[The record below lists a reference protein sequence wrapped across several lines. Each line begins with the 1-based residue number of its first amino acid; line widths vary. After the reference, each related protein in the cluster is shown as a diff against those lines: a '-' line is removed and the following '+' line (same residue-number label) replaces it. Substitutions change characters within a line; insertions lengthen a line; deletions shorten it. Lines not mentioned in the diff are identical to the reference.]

1 MDTNSY
7 KNFYKEYYKPL
18 NDLKGNIKTIIR
30 NTFNSMDGSREYVE
44 HFFGRIKSP
53 ESVVEKMKSKGY
65 DFDEITPLASIETLT
80 DIIGFRVVTH
90 FVSDCYKVCEIL
102 QSCKEWKVVEVKDYI
117 SCPKETGYRSL
128 HLILEIPLCIN
139 NQSLEKTKDLKSSKH
154 SENSKILPFKFEIQI
169 RTIAMDCWA
178 SLEHMLKYKKNIE
191 NSYEISKEFK
201 ICADEI
207 SSIDYSLQD
216 IRNKIKML

>member
-1 MDTNSY
+1 MEARSHKT
-7 KNFYKEYYKPL
+7 FYQEYYEPL
-18 NDLKGNIKTIIR
+18 NDLKTNIKSIIK
-30 NTFNSMDGSREYVE
+30 NTFNAMDNNREYVE
-44 HFFGRIKSP
+44 HFFGRTKSP
-53 ESVVEKMKSKGY
+53 ESVIEKMKSKGY
-65 DFDEITPLASIETLT
+65 SPDVITPLNSIKVLS

-102 QSCKEWKVVEVKDYI
+102 QNCKEWKVIEVKDYI
-117 SCPKETGYRSL
+117 SCPKGTGYRSL
-128 HLILEIPLCIN
+128 HLILEIPFDINSQCIP
-139 NQSLEKTKDLKSSKH
+139 LR
-154 SENSKILPFKFEIQI
+154 FEIQI

-216 IRNKIKML
+216 IRNKIRML

>member
-1 MDTNSY
+1 MDAHSY
-7 KNFYKEYYKPL
+7 KTFYQEYYEPL
-18 NDLKGNIKTIIR
+18 NDLKTNIKSIIK
-30 NTFNSMDGSREYVE
+30 NTFNAMDNNREYVE

-53 ESVVEKMKSKGY
+53 ESVIEKMESKGY
-65 DFDEITPLASIETLT
+65 SLDEITPLNSIKTLS

-102 QSCKEWKVVEVKDYI
+102 QICKEWKVIEVKDYI

-128 HLILEIPLCIN
+128 HLILEIPFDIN
-139 NQSLEKTKDLKSSKH
+139 NQC
-154 SENSKILPFKFEIQI
+154 LPLRFEIQI

-216 IRNKIKML
+216 IRNKIRML

>member
-1 MDTNSY
+1 MEARSHKT
-7 KNFYKEYYKPL
+7 FYQEYYEPL
-18 NDLKGNIKTIIR
+18 NDLKTNIKSIIK
-30 NTFNSMDGSREYVE
+30 NTFNAMDNNREYVE
-44 HFFGRIKSP
+44 HFFGRTKSP
-53 ESVVEKMKSKGY
+53 ESVIEKMKSKGY
-65 DFDEITPLASIETLT
+65 SPDEITPLNSIKVLS

-102 QSCKEWKVVEVKDYI
+102 QNCKEWKVIEVKDYI
-117 SCPKETGYRSL
+117 SCPKGTGYRSL
-128 HLILEIPLCIN
+128 HLILEIPFDINSQCIP
-139 NQSLEKTKDLKSSKH
+139 LR
-154 SENSKILPFKFEIQI
+154 FEIQI
-169 RTIAMDCWA
+169 RIIAMDCWA

-216 IRNKIKML
+216 IRNKIRML

>member
-1 MDTNSY
+1 MESRSY
-7 KNFYKEYYKPL
+7 KNFYQDYYEPL
-18 NDLKGNIKTIIR
+18 NDLKTNIKSIIK
-30 NTFNSMDGSREYVE
+30 NTFNTMDNNREYVE

-53 ESVVEKMKSKGY
+53 ESVIEKMKSKGY
-65 DFDEITPLASIETLT
+65 SLDEITPLNAMKVLS

-102 QSCKEWKVVEVKDYI
+102 QNCKEWKVIEVKDYI

-128 HLILEIPLCIN
+128 HLILEIPFYIN
-139 NQSLEKTKDLKSSKH
+139 KKN
-154 SENSKILPFKFEIQI
+154 LPLRFEIQI

-216 IRNKIKML
+216 IRNKIRML

>member
-1 MDTNSY
+1 MEARSHKT
-7 KNFYKEYYKPL
+7 FYQEYYEPL
-18 NDLKGNIKTIIR
+18 NDLKANIKSIIK
-30 NTFNSMDGSREYVE
+30 NTFNAMDNNREYVE
-44 HFFGRIKSP
+44 HFFGRTKSP
-53 ESVVEKMKSKGY
+53 ESVIEKMKSKGY
-65 DFDEITPLASIETLT
+65 SSDEITPLNSIKVLS

-102 QSCKEWKVVEVKDYI
+102 QNCKEWKVIEVKDYI
-117 SCPKETGYRSL
+117 SCPKGTGYRSL
-128 HLILEIPLCIN
+128 HLILEIPFDINSQCIP
-139 NQSLEKTKDLKSSKH
+139 LR
-154 SENSKILPFKFEIQI
+154 FEIQI

-178 SLEHMLKYKKNIE
+178 SLEHILKYKKNIE

-216 IRNKIKML
+216 IRNKIRML

>member
-1 MDTNSY
+1 MEARSHKT
-7 KNFYKEYYKPL
+7 FYQEYYEPL
-18 NDLKGNIKTIIR
+18 NDLKANIKSIIK
-30 NTFNSMDGSREYVE
+30 NTFNAMDNNREYVE
-44 HFFGRIKSP
+44 HFFGRTKSP
-53 ESVVEKMKSKGY
+53 ESVIEKMKSKGY
-65 DFDEITPLASIETLT
+65 SSDEITPLNSIKVLS

-102 QSCKEWKVVEVKDYI
+102 QNCKEWKVIEVKDYI
-117 SCPKETGYRSL
+117 SCPKGTGYRSL
-128 HLILEIPLCIN
+128 HLILEIPFDINSQCIP
-139 NQSLEKTKDLKSSKH
+139 LR
-154 SENSKILPFKFEIQI
+154 FEIQI

-216 IRNKIKML
+216 IRNKIRML

>member
-1 MDTNSY
+1 MEARSHKT
-7 KNFYKEYYKPL
+7 FYQEYYEPL
-18 NDLKGNIKTIIR
+18 NDLKTNIKSIIK
-30 NTFNSMDGSREYVE
+30 NTFNAMDNNREYVE

-53 ESVVEKMKSKGY
+53 ESVIEKMKSKGY
-65 DFDEITPLASIETLT
+65 SLDEITPLNAIKVLS

-102 QSCKEWKVVEVKDYI
+102 QNCKEWKVIEVKDYI
-117 SCPKETGYRSL
+117 SCPKGTGYRSL
-128 HLILEIPLCIN
+128 HLILEIPFDINSQCIP
-139 NQSLEKTKDLKSSKH
+139 LR
-154 SENSKILPFKFEIQI
+154 FEIQI

-216 IRNKIKML
+216 IRNKIRML

>member
-1 MDTNSY
+1 MESRSY
-7 KNFYKEYYKPL
+7 KIFYQEYYDPL
-18 NDLKGNIKTIIR
+18 NDLKTNIKSIIK
-30 NTFNSMDGSREYVE
+30 NTFNTMDNNREYVE

-53 ESVVEKMKSKGY
+53 ESVIEKMESKGY
-65 DFDEITPLASIETLT
+65 SLDEITPLNSIKTLS

-102 QSCKEWKVVEVKDYI
+102 QNCKEWKVIEVKDYI

-128 HLILEIPLCIN
+128 HLILEIPFYIN
-139 NQSLEKTKDLKSSKH
+139 KRN
-154 SENSKILPFKFEIQI
+154 LPLRFEIQI

-216 IRNKIKML
+216 IRNKIRML

>member
-1 MDTNSY
+1 MEARSHKT
-7 KNFYKEYYKPL
+7 FYQEYYEPL
-18 NDLKGNIKTIIR
+18 NDLKTNIKSIIK
-30 NTFNSMDGSREYVE
+30 NTFNAMDNNREYVE

-53 ESVVEKMKSKGY
+53 ESVIEKMKSKGY
-65 DFDEITPLASIETLT
+65 SPDEITPLNSIKVLS

-102 QSCKEWKVVEVKDYI
+102 QNCKEWKVIEVKDYI
-117 SCPKETGYRSL
+117 SCPKGTGYRSL
-128 HLILEIPLCIN
+128 HLILEVPFDINSQCIPLR
-139 NQSLEKTKDLKSSKH
+139 
-154 SENSKILPFKFEIQI
+154 FEIQI

-216 IRNKIKML
+216 IRNKIRML

>member
-1 MDTNSY
+1 MEARSHKT
-7 KNFYKEYYKPL
+7 FYQEYYEPL
-18 NDLKGNIKTIIR
+18 NDLKTNIKSIIK
-30 NTFNSMDGSREYVE
+30 NTFNAMDNNREYVE
-44 HFFGRIKSP
+44 HFFGRTKSP
-53 ESVVEKMKSKGY
+53 ESVIEKMKSKGY
-65 DFDEITPLASIETLT
+65 SPDEITPLNSIKVLS

-102 QSCKEWKVVEVKDYI
+102 QNCKEWKVIEVKDYI
-117 SCPKETGYRSL
+117 SCPKGTGYRSL
-128 HLILEIPLCIN
+128 HLILEIPFDISSQCIP
-139 NQSLEKTKDLKSSKH
+139 LR
-154 SENSKILPFKFEIQI
+154 FEIQI

-216 IRNKIKML
+216 IRNKIRML

>member
-1 MDTNSY
+1 MEVRSY
-7 KNFYKEYYKPL
+7 KTFYQEYYESL
-18 NDLKGNIKTIIR
+18 NDLKTNIKSIIK
-30 NTFNSMDGSREYVE
+30 NTFNAMDNDREYVE

-53 ESVVEKMKSKGY
+53 ESVIEKMESKGY
-65 DFDEITPLASIETLT
+65 SLDEITPLNAIKVLS

-102 QSCKEWKVVEVKDYI
+102 QNCKEWKVIEVKDYI

-128 HLILEIPLCIN
+128 HLILEIPFYIN
-139 NQSLEKTKDLKSSKH
+139 NQCIPLR
-154 SENSKILPFKFEIQI
+154 FEIQI

-216 IRNKIKML
+216 IRNKIRML

>member
-1 MDTNSY
+1 MESRSY
-7 KNFYKEYYKPL
+7 KNFYQDYYEPL
-18 NDLKGNIKTIIR
+18 NDLKTNIKSIIK
-30 NTFNSMDGSREYVE
+30 NTFNTMDNNREYVE

-53 ESVVEKMKSKGY
+53 ESVIEKMKSKGY
-65 DFDEITPLASIETLT
+65 SLDEITPLNAIKVLS

-102 QSCKEWKVVEVKDYI
+102 QNCKEWKVIEVKDYI

-128 HLILEIPLCIN
+128 HLILEIPFYIN
-139 NQSLEKTKDLKSSKH
+139 NQC
-154 SENSKILPFKFEIQI
+154 LPLRFEIQI

-216 IRNKIKML
+216 IRNKIRML

>member
-1 MDTNSY
+1 MEARSHKT
-7 KNFYKEYYKPL
+7 FYQEYYEPL
-18 NDLKGNIKTIIR
+18 NDLKTNIKSIIK
-30 NTFNSMDGSREYVE
+30 NTFNAMDNNREYVE
-44 HFFGRIKSP
+44 HFFGRTKSP
-53 ESVVEKMKSKGY
+53 ESVIEKMKSKGY
-65 DFDEITPLASIETLT
+65 NPDEITPLNSIKVLS

-102 QSCKEWKVVEVKDYI
+102 QNCKEWKVIEVKDYI
-117 SCPKETGYRSL
+117 SCPKGTGYRSL
-128 HLILEIPLCIN
+128 HLILEIPFDINSQCIP
-139 NQSLEKTKDLKSSKH
+139 LR
-154 SENSKILPFKFEIQI
+154 FEVQI

-216 IRNKIKML
+216 IRNKIRML

>member
-1 MDTNSY
+1 M
-7 KNFYKEYYKPL
+7 
-18 NDLKGNIKTIIR
+18 
-30 NTFNSMDGSREYVE
+30 
-44 HFFGRIKSP
+44 
-53 ESVVEKMKSKGY
+53 
-65 DFDEITPLASIETLT
+65 
-80 DIIGFRVVTH
+80 
-90 FVSDCYKVCEIL
+90 
-102 QSCKEWKVVEVKDYI
+102 KDYI

-128 HLILEIPLCIN
+128 HLILEIPFYIN
-139 NQSLEKTKDLKSSKH
+139 NQC
-154 SENSKILPFKFEIQI
+154 LPLRFEIQI

-216 IRNKIKML
+216 IRNKIRML

>member
-1 MDTNSY
+1 MESRSY
-7 KNFYKEYYKPL
+7 KNFYQDYYEPL
-18 NDLKGNIKTIIR
+18 NDLKTNIKSIIK
-30 NTFNSMDGSREYVE
+30 NTFNTMDNNREYVE

-53 ESVVEKMKSKGY
+53 ESVIEKMESKGY
-65 DFDEITPLASIETLT
+65 SLDEITPLNAMKVLS

-102 QSCKEWKVVEVKDYI
+102 QNCKEWKVIEVKDYI

-128 HLILEIPLCIN
+128 HLILEIPFDIN
-139 NQSLEKTKDLKSSKH
+139 NQC
-154 SENSKILPFKFEIQI
+154 LPLRFEIQI

-191 NSYEISKEFK
+191 NAEISKEFK
-201 ICADEI
+201 ICAEEI

-216 IRNKIKML
+216 IRNKIRML

>member
-1 MDTNSY
+1 MEARSHKT
-7 KNFYKEYYKPL
+7 FYQEYYEPL
-18 NDLKGNIKTIIR
+18 NDLKTNIKSIIK
-30 NTFNSMDGSREYVE
+30 NTFNAMDNNREYVE
-44 HFFGRIKSP
+44 HFFGRTKSP
-53 ESVVEKMKSKGY
+53 ESAIEKMKSKGY
-65 DFDEITPLASIETLT
+65 SPDEITPLNSIKVLS

-102 QSCKEWKVVEVKDYI
+102 QNCKEWKVIEVKDYI
-117 SCPKETGYRSL
+117 SCPKGTGYRSL
-128 HLILEIPLCIN
+128 HLILEIPFDINSQCIP
-139 NQSLEKTKDLKSSKH
+139 LR
-154 SENSKILPFKFEIQI
+154 FEIQI

-216 IRNKIKML
+216 IRNKIRML

>member
-1 MDTNSY
+1 MEARSHKT
-7 KNFYKEYYKPL
+7 FYQEYYEPL
-18 NDLKGNIKTIIR
+18 NDLKTNIKSIIK
-30 NTFNSMDGSREYVE
+30 NTFNAMDNNREYVE
-44 HFFGRIKSP
+44 HFFGRTKSP
-53 ESVVEKMKSKGY
+53 ESVIEKMKSKGY
-65 DFDEITPLASIETLT
+65 SPDEITHLNSIKVLS

-102 QSCKEWKVVEVKDYI
+102 QNCKEWKVIEVKDYI
-117 SCPKETGYRSL
+117 SCPKGTGYRSL
-128 HLILEIPLCIN
+128 HLILEIPFDINSQCIP
-139 NQSLEKTKDLKSSKH
+139 LR
-154 SENSKILPFKFEIQI
+154 FEIQI

-216 IRNKIKML
+216 IRNKIRML

>member
-1 MDTNSY
+1 MEARSHKT
-7 KNFYKEYYKPL
+7 FYQEYYEPL
-18 NDLKGNIKTIIR
+18 NDLKTNIKSIIK
-30 NTFNSMDGSREYVE
+30 NTFNAMDNNREYVE
-44 HFFGRIKSP
+44 HFFGRTKSP
-53 ESVVEKMKSKGY
+53 ESVIEKMKSKGY
-65 DFDEITPLASIETLT
+65 SPDEITPLNSIKVLS

-102 QSCKEWKVVEVKDYI
+102 QNCKEWKVIEVKDYI
-117 SCPKETGYRSL
+117 SCPKGTGYRSL
-128 HLILEIPLCIN
+128 HLILEIPFDINSQCI
-139 NQSLEKTKDLKSSKH
+139 
-154 SENSKILPFKFEIQI
+154 PFRFEIQI

-216 IRNKIKML
+216 IRNKIRML

>member
-1 MDTNSY
+1 MEARSHKT
-7 KNFYKEYYKPL
+7 FYQEYYEPL
-18 NDLKGNIKTIIR
+18 NDLKTNIKSIIK
-30 NTFNSMDGSREYVE
+30 NTFNAMDNNREYVE
-44 HFFGRIKSP
+44 HFFGRTKSP
-53 ESVVEKMKSKGY
+53 ESVIEKMKSKGY
-65 DFDEITPLASIETLT
+65 SPDEITPLNSIKVLS

-102 QSCKEWKVVEVKDYI
+102 QNCKEWKVIEVKDYI
-117 SCPKETGYRSL
+117 SCPKGTGYRSL
-128 HLILEIPLCIN
+128 HLILEIPFDINSQCIP
-139 NQSLEKTKDLKSSKH
+139 LR
-154 SENSKILPFKFEIQI
+154 FEIQI

-216 IRNKIKML
+216 IRNKIRML

>member
-1 MDTNSY
+1 MEARYHKT
-7 KNFYKEYYKPL
+7 FYQEYYEPL
-18 NDLKGNIKTIIR
+18 NDLKTNIKSIIK
-30 NTFNSMDGSREYVE
+30 NTFNAMDNNREYVE
-44 HFFGRIKSP
+44 HFFGRTKSP
-53 ESVVEKMKSKGY
+53 ESVIEKMKSKGY
-65 DFDEITPLASIETLT
+65 SPDEITPLNSIKVLS

-102 QSCKEWKVVEVKDYI
+102 QNCKEWKVIEVKDYI
-117 SCPKETGYRSL
+117 SCPKGTGYRSL
-128 HLILEIPLCIN
+128 HLILEIPFDINSQCIP
-139 NQSLEKTKDLKSSKH
+139 LR
-154 SENSKILPFKFEIQI
+154 FEIQI

-216 IRNKIKML
+216 IRNKIRML

>member
-1 MDTNSY
+1 MESRSY
-7 KNFYKEYYKPL
+7 KTFYQEYYDPL
-18 NDLKGNIKTIIR
+18 NDLKTNIKSIIK
-30 NTFNSMDGSREYVE
+30 NTFNTMDNNREYVE

-53 ESVVEKMKSKGY
+53 ESVIEKMESKGY
-65 DFDEITPLASIETLT
+65 SLDEITPLNSIKTLS

-102 QSCKEWKVVEVKDYI
+102 QNCKEWKVIEVKDYI

-128 HLILEIPLCIN
+128 HLILEIPFYIN
-139 NQSLEKTKDLKSSKH
+139 KKN
-154 SENSKILPFKFEIQI
+154 LPLRFEIQI

-216 IRNKIKML
+216 IRNKIRML

>member
-1 MDTNSY
+1 MEARSHKT
-7 KNFYKEYYKPL
+7 FYQEYYEPL
-18 NDLKGNIKTIIR
+18 NDLKTNIKSIIK
-30 NTFNSMDGSREYVE
+30 NTFNAMDNNREYVE
-44 HFFGRIKSP
+44 HFFGRTKSP
-53 ESVVEKMKSKGY
+53 ESVIEKMKSKGY
-65 DFDEITPLASIETLT
+65 SPDEITPLNSIKVLS

-102 QSCKEWKVVEVKDYI
+102 QNCKEWKVIEVKDYI
-117 SCPKETGYRSL
+117 SCPKGTGYRSL
-128 HLILEIPLCIN
+128 HLILEIPFDINSQCIP
-139 NQSLEKTKDLKSSKH
+139 LR
-154 SENSKILPFKFEIQI
+154 FEIQI
-169 RTIAMDCWA
+169 RTIVMDCWA

-216 IRNKIKML
+216 IRNKIRML

>member
-1 MDTNSY
+1 MENYEY
-7 KNFYKEYYKPL
+7 KNFYKEYYEPL
-18 NDLKGNIKTIIR
+18 DNLKKEIKIIIK
-30 NTFNSMDGSREYVE
+30 NTFNSMDGNREYVE

-53 ESVVEKMKSKGY
+53 ESVIEKMKSKGY
-65 DFDEITPLASIETLT
+65 DFDKITPLVSIETLT

-102 QSCKEWKVVEVKDYI
+102 QNCKEWNVVEVKDYI

-128 HLILEIPLCIN
+128 HLILEIPLHVN
-139 NQSLEKTKDLKSSKH
+139 NQPH
-154 SENSKILPFKFEIQI
+154 QVIPFKFEIQI

-216 IRNKIKML
+216 IRNKIRML